1 MGQKTAREIFA
12 ALKQP
17 FAPEDL
23 EWRLQHVKKEG
34 PYGIAV
40 PYVTNRAIQN
50 RLDDVVG
57 PGNWYNEYK
66 PWHRFTAKVK
76 SESDPHKYIDKE
88 IISQLCGIAI
98 YFEES
103 QKWITKWD
111 GAENT
116 DIEPVKGG
124 LSDSMKRAA
133 VQWGIGRILYEMD
146 VVFVDVEQRGKTW
159 IIPKKEQA
167 KLDNAYLDMLKRKGL
182 APANQSDAPKQP
194 ALKQPQGSS
203 QSRKPYAT
211 QGSGK
216 APAPQK
222 AAPKQAATSKEE
234 PTNEQVYTVISTQI
248 QSGAKG
254 NQTRVTLQKPDGSR
268 MSNVYARGAHP
279 ELTEGMTLSGVRL
292 AFKHQDS
299 TAFYILEDYRV
310 MSFQN
315 AA

>member
-1 MGQKTAREIFA
+1 MSQKTAQEIFT

-23 EWRLQHVKKEG
+23 EWRLQHVKKEE

-66 PWHRFTAKVK
+66 PWHQSGEKA
-76 SESDPHKYIDKE
+76 
-88 IISQLCGIAI
+88 SQLCGISI
-98 YFEES
+98 YIEET
-103 QKWITKWD
+103 QQWVTKWD
-111 GAENT
+111 GAEDS

-146 VVFVDVEQRGKTW
+146 AVFVDVEQRGKTW
-159 IIPKKEQA
+159 IIPKKEQT
-167 KLDNAYLDMLKRKGL
+167 KLNNAYLEMLKRKGL
-182 APANQSDAPKQP
+182 ALANQPDGHKQP
-194 ALKQPQGSS
+194 HGSS
-203 QSRKPYAT
+203 KSEQSSA
-211 QGSGK
+211 SGK
-216 APAPQK
+216 APAPQRT
-222 AAPKQAATSKEE
+222 APKQDTKPKDVSSAPADFSTD
-234 PTNEQVYTVISTQI
+234 EQIYTVISAQV
-248 QSGAKG
+248 QPGMKG
-254 NQTRVTLQKPDGSR
+254 DKTRVELQKPDGSR
-268 MSNVYARGAHP
+268 MANVYARGAHP

-292 AFKHQDS
+292 AFKHKDS

-310 MSFQN
+310 VSFQN

>member
-1 MGQKTAREIFA
+1 MGQKTAQEIFA

-23 EWRLQHVKKEG
+23 EWRLQHVKKEE

-66 PWHRFTAKVK
+66 PWHSSGEKA
-76 SESDPHKYIDKE
+76 
-88 IISQLCGIAI
+88 SQLCGISI
-98 YFEES
+98 YFEET
-103 QKWITKWD
+103 QRWVTKWD
-111 GAENT
+111 GAEDS

-146 VVFVDVEQRGKTW
+146 AVFVDVEQRGKTW

-167 KLDNAYLDMLKRKGL
+167 KLDSAYLDMLKRKGL
-182 APANQSDAPKQP
+182 APAHQSDAPKQP
-194 ALKQPQGSS
+194 APKQPQGPS
-203 QSRKPYAT
+203 QSRKPSAT

-222 AAPKQAATSKEE
+222 ATPKQAAASKEE
-234 PTNEQVYTVISTQI
+234 PADEQVYTVISAQI

-279 ELTEGMTLSGVRL
+279 ELTEGTTLSGVRL

-310 MSFQN
+310 VSFQN

>member
-1 MGQKTAREIFA
+1 MSQKTAQEIFT

-23 EWRLQHVKKEG
+23 EWRLQHVKKEE

-66 PWHRFTAKVK
+66 PWHQSGEKA
-76 SESDPHKYIDKE
+76 
-88 IISQLCGIAI
+88 SQLCGISI
-98 YFEES
+98 YIEET
-103 QKWITKWD
+103 QQWVTKWD
-111 GAENT
+111 GAEDS

-146 VVFVDVEQRGKTW
+146 AVFVDVEQRGKTW
-159 IIPKKEQA
+159 IIPKKEQT
-167 KLDNAYLDMLKRKGL
+167 KLNNAYLEMLKRKGL
-182 APANQSDAPKQP
+182 ALANQPDGHKQP
-194 ALKQPQGSS
+194 HGSS
-203 QSRKPYAT
+203 KSEQSSAA
-211 QGSGK
+211 GK

-222 AAPKQAATSKEE
+222 TAPKQDTKPKDVSSAPADLSTD
-234 PTNEQVYTVISTQI
+234 EQIYTVISAQV
-248 QSGAKG
+248 QPGMKG
-254 NQTRVTLQKPDGSR
+254 DKTRVELQKPDGSR
-268 MSNVYARGAHP
+268 MANVYARGAHP

-292 AFKHQDS
+292 AFKHKDS

-310 MSFQN
+310 VSFQN